1 MGMASSAHL
10 HPSPKLPRHLHIS
23 APHGQ
28 LEANLREASGPVRGV
43 AVLCHP
49 HPLHGGTMHTKAV
62 FRTAQA
68 LAEAGFHVLRFNFR
82 GVGTSTGSYDDGVGE
97 MDDARAAVAWLQERH
112 PSLPLLLGGF
122 SFGSRVALRVGVE
135 DGDVAALLGLGLA
148 PDLFDYGFLDGV
160 GRPVLLVQGEE
171 DRFGSGER
179 VARMVEELNGPIT
192 LVRVAGSDHFFHDH
206 FEELQRAVRE
216 YFSRGAGAEPFG
228 TAPD

>member
-1 MGMASSAHL
+1 V
-10 HPSPKLPRHLHIS
+10 HIP

-28 LEANLREASGPVRGV
+28 LEANLREAQGTPRGA

-82 GVGTSTGSYDDGVGE
+82 GVGTSTGSYDEGVGE
-97 MDDARAAVAWLQERH
+97 MDDARAALTWLRERF

-135 DGDVAALLGLGLA
+135 DDGVEALLGLGLA
-148 PDLFDYGFLDGV
+148 PDLFDYGFLNEV
-160 GRPVLLVQGEE
+160 PRPVLLVQGED
-171 DRFGSGER
+171 DRFGSGAR
-179 VARMVEELNGPIT
+179 VAEMVEGLAGPIT
-192 LVRVAGSDHFFHDH
+192 LVRVAGSDHFFHHH

-216 YFSRGAGAEPFG
+216 YFTLGAGAAPFG
-228 TAPD
+228 PAPD